1 MYVAIVDDE
10 IEARENLHTY
20 LLDYCSK
27 HDISIAFDMFPSAED
42 FLKNYQAKYDVVF
55 MDIELKDMNGLEAS
69 HKLREIDQNVVLVF
83 VTNYVQYAVKGYE
96 VNAFDY
102 IVKPISYENFIF
114 KFERVLSKLE
124 YKNNLDFLLLT
135 NNGTRKIKVRDI
147 LYVEVFRHTLV
158 YHMNDGN
165 KYSSRG
171 ALNVIE
177 EKLSNQGFAKC
188 NRCYLVNLFYVDSV
202 DDFVLNIANEKLIIS
217 HPAKKGFMKALAD
230 YIGRGGDV

>member
-20 LLDYCSK
+20 LLDYCGK
-27 HDISIAFDMFPSAED
+27 HNISIAFDMFPSAED

-55 MDIELKDMNGLEAS
+55 MDIELKDMNGLDAS
-69 HKLREIDQNVVLVF
+69 HKLRELDENVVLVF

-171 ALNVIE
+171 ALNLIE
-177 EKLSNQGFAKC
+177 EKLSHQGFAKC

>member
-10 IEARENLHTY
+10 IEARENLHAY

-83 VTNYVQYAVKGYE
+83 VTNYVQYAVTGYE

-171 ALNVIE
+171 ALNTIE

-217 HPAKKGFMKALAD
+217 HPTKKSFMKALAD

>member
-20 LLDYCSK
+20 LLDYCGK
-27 HDISIAFDMFPSAED
+27 HNISIAFDMFPSAED

-55 MDIELKDMNGLEAS
+55 MDIELKDMNGLDAS
-69 HKLREIDQNVVLVF
+69 HKLRELDENVVLVF

-171 ALNVIE
+171 ALNLIE